1 MGTTTGF
8 AASSFA
14 TASPAPGP
22 AAPPAAPEIEMRA
35 FLDGGT
41 FAAPS
46 PVPAEPSKTEE
57 AQRQIA
63 QPKPKPKRSRVKRRR
78 ARKKRAKRPR
88 KAVIKEIEPP
98 KLVPPKQVI
107 AQVQPQAASQESPA
121 DSAPSTQRDDESK
134 APISATSATSTPS
147 SASHGDGS
155 SGQPAKRRL
164 SRSQLRGIAKGY
176 YRSLNILMK
185 QKRVYPRSARRLKL
199 EGTVLVEMVIN
210 REGEIIKVK
219 IARSSGHELLDK
231 AAIAQV
237 QKLRRVPKI
246 PRELNR
252 PSMTFKIP
260 FDYRLQS

>member
-1 MGTTTGF
+1 MLHGVVWLYVPDPRSEL
-8 AASSFA
+8 ALNHQAVKQV
-14 TASPAPGP
+14 
-22 AAPPAAPEIEMRA
+22 PERFM
-35 FLDGGT
+35 T
-41 FAAPS
+41 VTVSAPS

-63 QPKPKPKRSRVKRRR
+63 QPTPKPKRSRVKRRR

-88 KAVIKEIEPP
+88 KAIIKEIEPTKP
-98 KLVPPKQVI
+98 VTPKQVI
-107 AQVQPQAASQESPA
+107 AQVQPQAAAQESPV

-134 APISATSATSTPS
+134 APTSATSTTSTSTTSTTS

-155 SGQPAKRRL
+155 SGQPPKRRL

-176 YRSLNILMK
+176 YRSLNMLMK

-210 REGEIIKVK
+210 REGEIIKVRV
-219 IARSSGHELLDK
+219 ARSSGHELLDK